1 MQPSPTPTIH
11 PPITPPAN
19 AVPAEPLSA
28 DDFAELSALLDEL
41 RSRQG
46 AAPEWEFCEGFMAA
60 LICCRR
66 QIDLAEYLPVLLPQP
81 AQSDTLVFA
90 SAEQQQ
96 RFMGLWQRRWQ
107 AVAHALDT
115 KVASLNEPGAYQP
128 ELTDARAAQA
138 ALSADQCVMLAG
150 AHVPFFAQLWAQGFM
165 AVVDA
170 WSLEWAGP
178 RNKAATEW
186 RNTALAVVQRLTQD
200 DTEPATLCAFD
211 DDTGP
216 PTVSQPRMNVLVDA
230 IWAVYNMRQM
240 WRSLGPR
247 IEPIHQAARP
257 GRNDP
262 CSCGS
267 GQKYKKCCGK

>member
-1 MQPSPTPTIH
+1 MQPSPNLTIPTP
-11 PPITPPAN
+11 AD
-19 AVPAEPLSA
+19 AAPAEPLDA
-28 DDFAELSALLDEL
+28 DDFAELGRLLDTL
-41 RSRQG
+41 RSHRG
-46 AAPEWEFCEGFMAA
+46 VAPTWEFCEGFMAA

-66 QIDLAEYLPVLLPQP
+66 QINVAEYLPVLLPQP

-96 RFMGLWQRRWQ
+96 RFLDLWQRRWQ

-115 KVASLNEPGAYQP
+115 QVASLDEPGAYQP
-128 ELTDARAAQA
+128 ELTDARAADA
-138 ALSADQCVMLAG
+138 ALPADQRAALAST
-150 AHVPFFAQLWAQGFM
+150 HVPSFAQAWAQGFM

-170 WSLEWAGP
+170 WPLEWAAP

-186 RNTALAVVQRLTQD
+186 RNSALAVVQRLTQD

-211 DDTGP
+211 NDTDP
-216 PTVSQPRMNVLVDA
+216 PTVSQPRMNALVDA

-247 IEPIHQAARP
+247 IETVYKVAAP
-257 GRNDP
+257 SRNDP